1 MINKIT
7 ADDVRQMIGSEGL
20 VLQGCGGDPAEW
32 LQGINEML
40 TEDGIL
46 LNGTAFKDISVFEHN
61 GLTNILFPFGSMDSD
76 TLHIG
81 KLAIWRLKT
90 HSAFGGTWLS
100 DYLPNSLGVDIT
112 AAKESSRPSTAINNR
127 VSLSTHVKP
136 GDEGNVY
143 RYFER
148 LYAKSSDALGV
159 QEIMAMT
166 GLSDKTVLQLL
177 KAGNI
182 KSIAAHPRYIV
193 PKTFLLEFL
202 TSRRYIDLFSNSE
215 GFLRIVE
222 GFKTHIQP

>member
-1 MINKIT
+1 MENGIVPAIDTGKKTWRYKI
-7 ADDVRQMIGSEGL
+7 ALDDVITYLRRREQWGSCIPPGA
-20 VLQGCGGDPAEW
+20 V
-32 LQGINEML
+32 
-40 TEDGIL
+40 
-46 LNGTAFKDISVFEHN
+46 
-61 GLTNILFPFGSMDSD
+61 
-76 TLHIG
+76 
-81 KLAIWRLKT
+81 
-90 HSAFGGTWLS
+90 
-100 DYLPNSLGVDIT
+100 
-112 AAKESSRPSTAINNR
+112 SSRPAAAPNHR
-127 VSLSTHVKP
+127 VSLSMHIKR
-136 GDEGNVY
+136 GDEEEVY

-215 GFLRIVE
+215 GFVQIVE
-222 GFKTHIQP
+222 GFKSYAQS

>member
-1 MINKIT
+1 MSAKYESLRKKYPSYISLGQFYQICHIAKRSALYLLENGIVPAIDTGKKTWRYKI
-7 ADDVRQMIGSEGL
+7 ALDDVITYLRRREQWGSCIPPGA
-20 VLQGCGGDPAEW
+20 V
-32 LQGINEML
+32 
-40 TEDGIL
+40 
-46 LNGTAFKDISVFEHN
+46 
-61 GLTNILFPFGSMDSD
+61 
-76 TLHIG
+76 
-81 KLAIWRLKT
+81 
-90 HSAFGGTWLS
+90 
-100 DYLPNSLGVDIT
+100 
-112 AAKESSRPSTAINNR
+112 SSRPAAAPNHR
-127 VSLSTHVKP
+127 VSLSMHIKR
-136 GDEGNVY
+136 GDEEEVY

-215 GFLRIVE
+215 GFVQIVE
-222 GFKTHIQP
+222 GFKSYAQS

>member
-1 MINKIT
+1 MSAKYENLRKKYPSYISLGQFYQICHIAKRSALYLLENGIVPAIDTGKKTWRYKI
-7 ADDVRQMIGSEGL
+7 ALDDVITYLRRREQWGSCIPPGA
-20 VLQGCGGDPAEW
+20 V
-32 LQGINEML
+32 
-40 TEDGIL
+40 
-46 LNGTAFKDISVFEHN
+46 
-61 GLTNILFPFGSMDSD
+61 
-76 TLHIG
+76 
-81 KLAIWRLKT
+81 
-90 HSAFGGTWLS
+90 
-100 DYLPNSLGVDIT
+100 
-112 AAKESSRPSTAINNR
+112 SSRPAAAPNHR
-127 VSLSTHVKP
+127 VSLSMHIKR
-136 GDEGNVY
+136 GDEEEVY

-215 GFLRIVE
+215 GFVQIVE
-222 GFKTHIQP
+222 GFKSYAQS